1 MGEGESSPRF
11 LKGLSANL
19 SLGLDHSISP
29 NQWITDPLSQSWV
42 RSLIEWGNKL
52 PTRSLCR
59 STENENR
66 HLPAKGYSDETKAL
80 CFNSPDSFKLTRA
93 ECGFQPSQ

>member
-42 RSLIEWGNKL
+42 RSLIEWG
-52 PTRSLCR
+52 SFI
-59 STENENR
+59 
-66 HLPAKGYSDETKAL
+66 AL
-80 CFNSPDSFKLTRA
+80 LDHFGDLLKMKIDTYVRNSP
-93 ECGFQPSQ
+93 

>member
-42 RSLIEWGNKL
+42 RSLIEWGNFI
-52 PTRSLCR
+52 
-59 STENENR
+59 
-66 HLPAKGYSDETKAL
+66 AL
-80 CFNSPDSFKLTRA
+80 LDPFGDLLKMKIDTYVRNSP
-93 ECGFQPSQ
+93 

>member
-19 SLGLDHSISP
+19 FLGLDHSISP

-42 RSLIEWGNKL
+42 RSLIE
-52 PTRSLCR
+52 
-59 STENENR
+59 
-66 HLPAKGYSDETKAL
+66 
-80 CFNSPDSFKLTRA
+80 
-93 ECGFQPSQ
+93 

>member
-42 RSLIEWGNKL
+42 RSLIEWGNKVAPL
-52 PTRSLCR
+52 DPFGDLLKMKIDT
-59 STENENR
+59 
-66 HLPAKGYSDETKAL
+66 YSQRCL
-80 CFNSPDSFKLTRA
+80 S
-93 ECGFQPSQ
+93 